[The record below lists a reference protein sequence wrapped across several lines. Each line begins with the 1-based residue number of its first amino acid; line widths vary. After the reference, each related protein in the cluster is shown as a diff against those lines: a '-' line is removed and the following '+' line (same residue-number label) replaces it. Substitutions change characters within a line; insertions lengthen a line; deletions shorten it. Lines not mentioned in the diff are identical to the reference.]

1 LGCKEAGKAVN
12 HSATLDQGSAGSVIT
27 DDLSDEFYAL
37 GLAGCIDK
45 LTVPLRQEGVSVH
58 WETPHHGI
66 EIPASSAGLLY
77 QAAQETLANAYKYAH
92 ATDLTV
98 RLAAVY
104 HGVRLTVTD
113 NGVGFS
119 QASQSTGGRKHGYGV
134 HLMTMAVHQAHGT
147 IAIDSA
153 PGEGTRVSITL
164 PLD

>member
-1 LGCKEAGKAVN
+1 MS
-12 HSATLDQGSAGSVIT
+12 HSATLDQGLAVGVIT
-27 DDLSDEFYAL
+27 DDLTDEFHTL

-58 WETPHHGI
+58 WETPHHGV

-77 QAAQETLANAYKYAH
+77 QAAQETLANAFKYAH

-119 QASQSTGGRKHGYGV
+119 PASQPAGGKGGYGV
-134 HLMTMAVHQAHGT
+134 RLMTMAVHQAHGT

-153 PGEGTRVSITL
+153 PGKGTKVSITL

>member
-1 LGCKEAGKAVN
+1 MS
-12 HSATLDQGSAGSVIT
+12 HSATLDQGSTGGVIT
-27 DDLSDEFYAL
+27 DELTNEFHTL

-58 WETPHHGI
+58 WETPHHGV
-66 EIPASSAGLLY
+66 EIPARSAGLLY
-77 QAAQETLANAYKYAH
+77 QAARETLANAFKYSQ

-113 NGVGFS
+113 NGVGFTA
-119 QASQSTGGRKHGYGV
+119 ASQSAGVRKHGYGV

-153 PGEGTRVSITL
+153 PGKGTRVSITL